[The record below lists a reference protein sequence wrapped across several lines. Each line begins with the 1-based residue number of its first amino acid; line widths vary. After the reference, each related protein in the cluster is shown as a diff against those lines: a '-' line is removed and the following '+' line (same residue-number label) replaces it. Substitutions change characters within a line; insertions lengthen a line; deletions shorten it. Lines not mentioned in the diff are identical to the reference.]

1 MDESRVVIG
10 TALLFGVSVMVRI
23 LPAFVPFNFSER
35 AQSGIRNILPVA
47 IFVNLMVYCATQEI
61 THDAL
66 PAVTALAVLL
76 ALFKPLG
83 LLLSIAAA
91 TALYVLLGRF

>member
-1 MDESRVVIG
+1 MDERVVIG
-10 TALLFGVSVMVRI
+10 VALLFGISCIVRI
-23 LPAFVPFNFSER
+23 APAFVPFNFSAR
-35 AQSGIRNILPVA
+35 TQSNIKNILPVA
-47 IFVNLMVYCATQEI
+47 IFVNLMVYCAVQEI

-66 PAVTALAVLL
+66 PAGAALVVLL

-91 TALYVLLGRF
+91 TAVYVVLG